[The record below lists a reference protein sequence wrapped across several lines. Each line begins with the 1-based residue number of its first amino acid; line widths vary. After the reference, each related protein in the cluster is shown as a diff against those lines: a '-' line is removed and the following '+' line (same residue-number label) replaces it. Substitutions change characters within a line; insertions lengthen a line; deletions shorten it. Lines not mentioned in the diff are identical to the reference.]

1 MNESPHSAETA
12 AATDFAEKLYTEG
25 ILSTRQGR
33 RQLETLMAYEPDFS
47 LEWACQQM
55 AFRAALAEEGDLLS
69 AYAAICPRLARDLAQ
84 ARAAGVPFEEYMAQH
99 PASPA
104 EEAEREEAAAGRKY
118 YDIAATPLVFH
129 QFIRFVVLPVN
140 VLLSALELA
149 RYLQEAHTFLWVA
162 GTDVAY
168 LLGRILLASVAFVG
182 FLSYRQYAYRAILGF
197 AALNVLYQIAVFLE
211 LFFYACA
218 LASDMNVLWYT
229 LYTQGFWNSF
239 ITALI
244 WAFILR
250 VYYHKRRRLFG
261 GKKQ

>member
-55 AFRAALAEEGDLLS
+55 AFRAALAEEGNLLS

-84 ARAAGVPFEEYMAQH
+84 ARAAGVTFEEYMAQH

-129 QFIRFVVLPVN
+129 QFIR
-140 VLLSALELA
+140 
-149 RYLQEAHTFLWVA
+149 
-162 GTDVAY
+162 
-168 LLGRILLASVAFVG
+168 
-182 FLSYRQYAYRAILGF
+182 
-197 AALNVLYQIAVFLE
+197 
-211 LFFYACA
+211 
-218 LASDMNVLWYT
+218 
-229 LYTQGFWNSF
+229 
-239 ITALI
+239 
-244 WAFILR
+244 
-250 VYYHKRRRLFG
+250 KRRRLFG

>member
-1 MNESPHSAETA
+1 MT
-12 AATDFAEKLYTEG
+12 
-25 ILSTRQGR
+25 
-33 RQLETLMAYEPDFS
+33 
-47 LEWACQQM
+47 
-55 AFRAALAEEGDLLS
+55 
-69 AYAAICPRLARDLAQ
+69 
-84 ARAAGVPFEEYMAQH
+84 FEEYMAQH

-104 EEAEREEAAAGRKY
+104 EEAEREETAAGRKY

-129 QFIRFVVLPVN
+129 QFIRFVVLPIN

-168 LLGRILLASVAFVG
+168 LLGRTLLASVAFVG

-197 AALNVLYQIAVFLE
+197 AALNVLYQIAYFLE